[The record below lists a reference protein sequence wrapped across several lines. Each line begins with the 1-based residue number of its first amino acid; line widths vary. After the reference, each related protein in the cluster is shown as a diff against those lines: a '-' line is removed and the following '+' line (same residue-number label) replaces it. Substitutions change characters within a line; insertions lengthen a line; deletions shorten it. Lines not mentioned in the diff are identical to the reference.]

1 MFVYEEIF
9 NKPYFLFFALFL
21 YELHQCV
28 WHQISYYS
36 WMNYEASCTNYMY
49 YLVYSF
55 FIFQLPGQNIPRYR
69 DKSVKPH
76 EDTKTLVYMVIILHL
91 NTTDAC
97 IRSSILFNWAS
108 LLRWC
113 SNNTSQIIIFL
124 IIIICL
130 ILNAHK

>member
-1 MFVYEEIF
+1 MVNRKLICIRNKTDNNVRRSIPYMFVYEEIF

-49 YLVYSF
+49 YLMYSF

-76 EDTKTLVYMVIILHL
+76 ENTKH
-91 NTTDAC
+91 
-97 IRSSILFNWAS
+97 
-108 LLRWC
+108 
-113 SNNTSQIIIFL
+113 
-124 IIIICL
+124 
-130 ILNAHK
+130 